1 MTRDEF
7 AKLYDVSRETME
19 RLDTYV
25 GLLKKWSQAINLL
38 GPVDEAELW
47 SRHIAD
53 CGQLIEHLP
62 DDPKSWLD
70 VGTGAGL
77 PGIVIAILT
86 NEMHPDLQMTLL
98 DSDKKKAA
106 FLREVCRQTSLR
118 NVEVVAE
125 RTEDVPAKRYDVV
138 SARAFAPLRRLLRNI
153 ALISPDAGQLLL
165 HKGKNVDAEI
175 DDALLEWNI
184 QAQTLPSRTDP
195 DGVILRIESFS
206 RKP

>member
-38 GPVDEAELW
+38 GPVDKAELW

-70 VGTGAGL
+70 VGTGAGM
-77 PGIVIAILT
+77 PGIVIAILAA
-86 NEMHPDLQMTLL
+86 EVHPDLEMTLL

-106 FLREVCRQTSLR
+106 FLREVCRQTSLP
-118 NVEVVAE
+118 NVEVLAE
-125 RTEDVPAKRYDVV
+125 RTEDVPAKSYDVV

-175 DDALLEWNI
+175 DDALIEWNI